1 MKVQLRRFVTIGLMS
16 GSLALSALVGGA
28 AVGATN
34 ALDRNQEQRDD
45 ITVTAVT
52 ANPTVTIVPEG
63 TLTLTVTPDQ
73 VFNRD
78 ART

>member
-16 GSLALSALVGGA
+16 GSLALSALVGGV

-34 ALDRNQEQRDD
+34 GSDRSQDQRDD
-45 ITVTAVT
+45 IIVT
-52 ANPTVTIVPEG
+52 ANPTVAIVPEG
-63 TLTLTVTPDQ
+63 TLTLTVVQDQ
-73 VFNRD
+73 AFNRD